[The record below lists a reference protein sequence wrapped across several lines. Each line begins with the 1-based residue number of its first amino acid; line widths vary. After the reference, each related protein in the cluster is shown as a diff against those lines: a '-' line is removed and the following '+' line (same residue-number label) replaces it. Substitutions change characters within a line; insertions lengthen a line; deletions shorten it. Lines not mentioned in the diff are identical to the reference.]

1 MSEKMPPPKPLLIR
15 PPAQGMAFVKKEMWT
30 KAADKYRAAA
40 LLGGP
45 HPVVLSNLAWA
56 FIKLKQ

>member
-1 MSEKMPPPKPLLIR
+1 MS
-15 PPAQGMAFVKKEMWT
+15 FVKKETRT
-30 KAADKYRAAA
+30 KAADKYCAAA
-40 LLGGP
+40 LLDDP

>member
-1 MSEKMPPPKPLLIR
+1 MS
-15 PPAQGMAFVKKEMWT
+15 FVKKEMWI
-30 KAADKYRAAA
+30 KAADKYCAAA
-40 LLGGP
+40 LLGGPHP

>member
-1 MSEKMPPPKPLLIR
+1 
-15 PPAQGMAFVKKEMWT
+15 MAFVKKEMWT